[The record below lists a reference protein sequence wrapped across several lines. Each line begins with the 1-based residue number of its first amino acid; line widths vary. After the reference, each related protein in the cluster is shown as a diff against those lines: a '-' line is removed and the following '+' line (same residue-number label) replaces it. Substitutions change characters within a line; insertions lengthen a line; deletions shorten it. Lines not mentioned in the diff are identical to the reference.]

1 MDYFAIT
8 SDLLDITAL
17 AEKITIP
24 GTGAVCV
31 FVGTVRGLT
40 KGKDGTFQTEY
51 LHYEA
56 YEPMAEKKLQ
66 QVASEI
72 RERYPKTEGIAIVQR
87 IGDLRVGDIT
97 VAVACSSG
105 HRTDGVFEAARYG
118 IDRLKEIVPI
128 WKKEV
133 GPGGSVWV
141 EGSYHPTPQDVS
153 SPTPARAADE
163 SPGFALGCPAC
174 QEQYPLD
181 TPLFRCACGEP
192 FEILGA
198 PGFSQAAIN
207 RADCSMWRYRSFL
220 LPPTVSPITLGEG
233 WTPLIPVK
241 VDGSTVHLKLEYL
254 NPSGSFKDR
263 SASLLVSILTSAGIT
278 IFHDDSSGNAGAAL
292 AAYAARAGSS
302 ARLFVP
308 EDASPVKK
316 EQIALYGAQLIE
328 VPGPRYASTQ
338 AAEAYHAQE
347 QSYYASHACNPFTP
361 FAYKSIAYELWE
373 QLGCHAPGMVILPLG
388 HGTQLLGLAQGFHDL
403 LNAGL
408 IEQQPRLVGVQ
419 AQSCAP
425 LWRQYHKVYGHGGH
439 ASTGS
444 TIAEG
449 INISEPVRANAIL
462 EAVRISGGTIVVVDE
477 KTIIGGLQE
486 LAARGILVE
495 PTSAVVWP
503 ALQQVIHTADNPGP
517 VVLSLTGSGFKTPN
531 KAELIH

>member
-8 SDLLDITAL
+8 SDQLDITAL
-17 AEKITIP
+17 AEKIATP
-24 GTGAVCV
+24 ETGAVCV

-40 KGKDGTFQTEY
+40 KGEGGVHQTEY

-56 YEPMAEKKLQ
+56 YEPMAEKKLR
-66 QVASEI
+66 QVAGEI

-105 HRTDGVFEAARYG
+105 HRTDGVFKAARYG

-141 EGSYHPTPQDVS
+141 EGNYHPTPQDVS
-153 SPTPARAADE
+153 SSTSGKVANEAL
-163 SPGFALGCPAC
+163 GFELGCPVC
-174 QEQYPLD
+174 RERYPLD
-181 TPLFRCACGEP
+181 TPLFRCVCGEP

-198 PGFSQAAIN
+198 PSFSRSAIDDSN
-207 RADCSMWRYRSFL
+207 HSMWRYRPFL
-220 LPPTVSPITLGEG
+220 LPPTVSPITMGEG
-233 WTPLIPVK
+233 WTPLIPIN
-241 VDGSTVHLKLEYL
+241 VDGNTVQLKLEYL

-263 SASLLVSILTSAGIT
+263 GASLLVSILTSAGIT
-278 IFHDDSSGNAGAAL
+278 TFHDDSSGNAGAAL

-308 EDASPVKK
+308 DSASPVKK
-316 EQIALYGAQLIE
+316 GQIALYGAQLSEI
-328 VPGPRYASTQ
+328 PGPRHASTQ

-347 QSYYASHACNPFTP
+347 RSYYASHAYNPLSP

-373 QLGCHAPGMVILPLG
+373 QLGYRAPGTVILPLG
-388 HGTQLLGLAQGFHDL
+388 HGTQLLGLAQGFQDL
-403 LNAGL
+403 LNARL
-408 IEQQPRLVGVQ
+408 IEQRPRLVGVQ
-419 AQSCAP
+419 ARSCAP
-425 LWRQYHKVYGHGGH
+425 LWQQYHKEHTHDGR
-439 ASTGS
+439 ASTGP

-449 INISEPVRANAIL
+449 IRIGEPVRADTVL
-462 EAVRISGGTIVVVDE
+462 EAIKTSGGTIMAVE
-477 KTIIGGLQE
+477 EQAIIDGLQA
-486 LAARGILVE
+486 LAIRGFPVE

-503 ALQQVIHTADNPGP
+503 AMQQLIRSATYAEPI
-517 VVLSLTGSGFKTPN
+517 VLSLTGSGFKTPN
-531 KAELIH
+531 LAKLIN